1 MVATL
6 QLKVQETQTIST
18 TETKAWTWLTPTR
31 SRTSFSRQEKDQVV
45 I

>member
-1 MVATL
+1 MVATM

-31 SRTSFSRQEKDQVV
+31 LKTSSSRQEKDQVA